1 MARLSARW
9 FASLLVGAV
18 MAAQACGTGETG
30 IFERVVVN
38 VYRDPDGAGR
48 GSVSL
53 DLPFDPL
60 GCENDERGPTL
71 YLLACQAFED
81 AGGGGSVTVT
91 AIPDAGS
98 VVGGW
103 TGCASSN
110 GAGCLLAFD
119 NAPARLAAIV
129 RFDLEAENSCPNITV
144 PAFSSLGLK
153 TGPRPG
159 PATTVP
165 DDPTAWA
172 GTNYL
177 TDADFEGALVFAG
190 GIPTG
195 TGYWAFDQ
203 AWSAPTG
210 QQGITAQSGSRM
222 LHFVSSSRDGTAT
235 ATGTASE
242 QVQLVDVSAL
252 RTRIDAGQVEV
263 EASTSFN
270 RVAAGGCTRID
281 NAFGIRVSAHA
292 GIPTDVNLDLGF
304 DQANVTA
311 DDDPGSWQAGT
322 ATLVLP
328 SGTTHVA
335 VRIFINEGA
344 ANNDPAYPEFHGHY
358 ADNTNLTV
366 RLR

>member
-1 MARLSARW
+1 MSHTSWARSP
-9 FASLLVGAV
+9 FAAATLVCAMTVLGSCVGDEEHVGFQKAV
-18 MAAQACGTGETG
+18 LRVFTEGSGSGTVDFGGVGSGCDAA
-30 IFERVVVN
+30 
-38 VYRDPDGAGR
+38 
-48 GSVSL
+48 
-53 DLPFDPL
+53 
-60 GCENDERGPTL
+60 ERGGATF
-71 YLLACQAFED
+71 CTAFPD

-91 AIPDAGS
+91 AVPDAGS
-98 VVGGW
+98 VFVAWGGCES
-103 TGCASSN
+103 TSGAS
-110 GAGCLLAFD
+110 CVMAFD
-119 NAPARLAAIV
+119 ATPATVEATV

-159 PATTVP
+159 AATPVP
-165 DDPTAWA
+165 DNPAAWA

-210 QQGITAQSGSRM
+210 QQGITAQDGSRM

-242 QVQLVDVSAL
+242 QIQLVDVSAL

-263 EASTSFN
+263 EASAFFN
-270 RVAAGGCTRID
+270 RVAAEGCTRID

-292 GIPTDVNLDLGF
+292 GIPTDVNVDLGF
-304 DQANVTA
+304 DQGNVTA
-311 DDDPGSWQAGT
+311 DDDPGGWQVGT

-328 SGTTHVA
+328 TGTTHVA
-335 VRIFINEGA
+335 VRLFINEGT
-344 ANNDPAYPEFHGHY
+344 ANNDPVYPEFHGHY
-358 ADNTNLTV
+358 ADNANLSI